1 MNRKIR
7 FAAAALAAVVTLG
20 TVAGNTVYA
29 ADSVSIT
36 NVSYDPTREL
46 YEQYNKIFQEHWKE
60 KTGQDVDITQS
71 HGGSGKQA
79 LEVANGLEA
88 DVVTLA
94 LEYDVDA
101 IQNAGL
107 IDDGWIDEFP
117 EDSSPYTS
125 TIVFLVRKGNPK
137 GIKDWDDLVKDG
149 VGVITPNPKTSGGA
163 RWNYLAAWAY
173 AKDKFNGDEDQ
184 IKDFIKKLYQNV
196 LVLDSGARGA
206 TTSFVEN
213 GQGDVLIA
221 WENEAYLSVKDY
233 PDDYE
238 IITPS
243 ISILAQPSV
252 AVVDTVVDEVV
263 CDGEKIAFM
272 AVEHLIELGHTNI
285 GYIGECHNEARYR
298 GFVEALYDHHL
309 ELDPDFVIETNQ
321 TEAKGYE
328 AMEKLLA
335 MPDYPT
341 GIYCANDIT
350 AVGVLKLLSRR
361 KNIYMPSV
369 IASDDIEQAQFT
381 TPMLTTVHLPKED
394 MGKFALWLL
403 LDRIN
408 NGHKAVTRMEL
419 ECKLMV
425 RSSCTSAQEN
435 GWSDYC
441 I

>member
-7 FAAAALAAVVTLG
+7 FAAAALAAVVSLG
-20 TVAGNTVYA
+20 TVAGNVVYA

-60 KTGQDVDITQS
+60 QTGQDVDITQS

-101 IQNAGL
+101 VQDAGL
-107 IDDGWIDEFP
+107 IDEGWIDEFP
-117 EDSSPYTS
+117 DDSSPYTS

-163 RWNYLAAWAY
+163 RWNYLAACAY

-221 WENEAYLSVKDY
+221 WENEA
-233 PDDYE
+233 
-238 IITPS
+238 I
-243 ISILAQPSV
+243 
-252 AVVDTVVDEVV
+252 
-263 CDGEKIAFM
+263 
-272 AVEHLIELGHTNI
+272 
-285 GYIGECHNEARYR
+285 
-298 GFVEALYDHHL
+298 
-309 ELDPDFVIETNQ
+309 
-321 TEAKGYE
+321 
-328 AMEKLLA
+328 EKLLA

-381 TPMLTTVHLPKED
+381 SPMLTTVHLPKED

-403 LDRIN
+403 MDRIN